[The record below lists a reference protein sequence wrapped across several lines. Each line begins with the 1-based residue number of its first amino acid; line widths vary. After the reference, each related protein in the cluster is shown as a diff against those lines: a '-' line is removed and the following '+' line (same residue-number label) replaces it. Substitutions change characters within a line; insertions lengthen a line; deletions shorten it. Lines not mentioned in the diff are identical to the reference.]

1 MPLQPTTLHLAK
13 SPEQQA
19 VSCYTKISTGK
30 TQNTPPSYNEILN
43 SGNAF
48 TEGPIRWDSIGKA
61 IQKTIQAKHYKTF
74 QNSFIAFE
82 IVGPLSRIGIV
93 GVIPSKELNNRVHN
107 HEATDEKRAA
117 KFANY
122 LKTVGYQAEP
132 CVLAFQE
139 DKEWQEIQET
149 IRRLPNGK
157 TFSIAGIMHR
167 LWWITDHQKTVFEN
181 LNHYFSHQHHEF
193 TLVDGHHRK
202 QAIQTLE
209 AQGIATPLLC
219 YCLPH
224 TAIISKSFFWQSQQ
238 YPPSIEQWVKS
249 KGHPLKKAPDTL
261 SDPNIVLIRLQEIWY
276 EFRDANH
283 RSILQ
288 KIYQAFASHAIP
300 IDYQPQKD
308 AQINREASQNKASF
322 FMTYSPLNFEQVMSW
337 AKKNECLPPKT
348 TYLEPKVPLG
358 LFLHPV

>member
-1 MPLQPTTLHLAK
+1 MPLQPTTLHLAI
-13 SPEQQA
+13 SPEKQA
-19 VSCYTKISTGK
+19 VSCFTKISSEYP
-30 TQNTPPSYNEILN
+30 QNTPPSYNEILN

-48 TEGPIRWDSIGKA
+48 PEGPVRWDTIGKA
-61 IQKTIQAKHYKTF
+61 IQKTMAANHYKSF
-74 QNSFIAFE
+74 QNAFIAFE
-82 IVGPLSRIGIV
+82 IMGSPSQMGIV
-93 GVIPSKELNNRVHN
+93 GVIPSKELNDSVQN
-107 HEATDEKRAA
+107 HEAIDEKRAA
-117 KFANY
+117 KFAKY

-139 DKEWQEIQET
+139 DKKWHEIQES
-149 IRRLPNGK
+149 IRLLPIGK
-157 TFSIAGIMHR
+157 TFSIEGRMHR
-167 LWWITDHQKTVFEN
+167 LWRITDHQKTVFEN
-181 LNHYFSHQHHEF
+181 LNRYFNHQHHEF

-209 AQGIATPLLC
+209 AQSIATPLLC

-224 TAIISKSFFWQSQQ
+224 TAITSKSFFWQSQH
-238 YPPSIEQWVKS
+238 YPPSIATWVKS
-249 KGHPLKKAPDTL
+249 KGLPLKIVPDTL
-261 SDPNIVLIRLQEIWY
+261 SDPNVVLIRVQKIWY
-276 EFRDANH
+276 EFRDANY

-288 KIYQAFASHAIP
+288 KIYEAFASHAIP

-308 AQINREASQNKASF
+308 PQINAEASQNKAPF
-322 FMTYSPLNFEQVMSW
+322 FMAYSPLNFEQVMSW